1 MRVRQIVL
9 GAAFVVVGVPVL
21 LVLFGVGVLY
31 AVFYHPNRTS
41 ATAGTIVSSGRTRE
55 YLLYVPKSYDRGRP
69 TPLVISLHGAML
81 WPSSQMYLSRWN
93 RVADEHGF
101 LVVYP
106 AGPGAG
112 PRAWFMEG
120 KATPSRMPD
129 VVFISELIDTLEA
142 SYNIDP
148 ARIYA
153 DGFSNGGGMAFA
165 LSCTLADRIAAVGMV
180 SAARSLDWAW
190 CPAHRP
196 VPSIAFQGTADPLV
210 PFDGGRTPAGPDVFP
225 SVRGFTATW
234 ARRNGCAPNPVAATI
249 APGVERLEYGNC
261 RGDAGV
267 VLFTLEGGGH
277 QWPGGERLPEFL
289 LGPCRRSVDATSEM
303 WAFFRE
309 HPFRAG
315 E

>member
-1 MRVRQIVL
+1 MRRVVL
-9 GAAFVVVGVPVL
+9 GALVVTGVAVLLALVGVAA
-21 LVLFGVGVLY
+21 FY
-31 AVFYHPNRTS
+31 AVFYFPGGTS
-41 ATAGTIVSSGRTRE
+41 ATARTIVSSGRTRE
-55 YLLYVPKSYDRGRP
+55 YLLHVPRGYDGARP

-81 WPSSQMYLSRWN
+81 WPGSQMHISRWN

-101 LVVYP
+101 LVAYP
-106 AGPGAG
+106 AGTGAG

-120 KATPSRMPD
+120 RATPSRMPD
-129 VVFISELIDTLEA
+129 VVFVSQLIDALEA

-180 SAARSLDWAW
+180 SAARSLDWTW

-196 VPSIAFQGTADPLV
+196 VPSIAFHGTADPLV

-225 SVRGFTATW
+225 SVRSFTATW
-234 ARRNGCAPNPVAATI
+234 ARRNGCAPRPVATTFAR
-249 APGVERLEYGNC
+249 GVERLEYGSC
-261 RGDAGV
+261 RGDADV

-289 LGPCRRSVDATSEM
+289 LGPYRRDVDATSEM

-309 HPFRAG
+309 HPLRAG